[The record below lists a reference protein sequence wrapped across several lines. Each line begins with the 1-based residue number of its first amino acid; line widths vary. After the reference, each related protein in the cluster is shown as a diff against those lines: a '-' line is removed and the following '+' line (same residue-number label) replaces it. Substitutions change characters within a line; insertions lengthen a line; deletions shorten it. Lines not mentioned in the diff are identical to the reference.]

1 MAFLRKNTESQT
13 PKIKLVGV
21 KKHFGSKKVLDGVD
35 LDIYTGE
42 SLVIIGGSGTGK
54 SVTLKCILGLL
65 QPDKGYIEID
75 GKKIDPLPIKEQEK
89 LCRQIGMLFQSGALF
104 DSLNVWENVAFSLL
118 QNQKMNRTEARQIA
132 IEKLAQVG
140 LNETIADVY
149 PADLSGGMKKR
160 LSLATVLI
168 NQPKVLLMDEPF
180 AALDLLAKEEI
191 LSYMKE
197 FLNNKGI
204 IIAASHD
211 KDLFDFCNHVFLLK
225 DGTLHD
231 TTKLNRINYKDMLR
245 S

>member
-1 MAFLRKNTESQT
+1 MHKNVMLYLLFLMCNEVLMFTLEH
-13 PKIKLVGV
+13 I
-21 KKHFGSKKVLDGVD
+21 SKSYKDKQILN
-35 LDIYTGE
+35 DISFEAEEGE
-42 SLVIIGGSGTGK
+42 CIGILGTNGAGK
-54 SVTLKCILGLL
+54 STLLSCIAARYANNKTISIGYLPQENPLFDELKPVDNIKMWCKFKKNEILEKLEQPPLNTLKITDFLDT
-65 QPDKGYIEID
+65 PVKN
-75 GKKIDPLPIKEQEK
+75 
-89 LCRQIGMLFQSGALF
+89 M
-104 DSLNVWENVAFSLL
+104 
-118 QNQKMNRTEARQIA
+118 
-132 IEKLAQVG
+132 
-140 LNETIADVY
+140 
-149 PADLSGGMKKR
+149 SGGMKKR